1 MEQWIND
8 MFTTE
13 RLREAASRFGADA
26 TGAIKR
32 GDFEN
37 YVYEVQKDGKPYML
51 RLTHT
56 SHRSKEQVMAE
67 LEWVNDLHACGL
79 NVSLNHVSVA
89 GNLVEEMPIENG
101 SFLICLFE
109 KAPGV
114 SAYEMRKEFTDEHI
128 EAWGEL
134 TARFHEAA
142 SEYTVKNGSRP
153 HWYEDD
159 LIEIEKWIDSVKD
172 ASIIELNRQVVDTI
186 RSYPTDKDVY
196 GIIHSD
202 MHQGNFFID
211 GSELYMFDFDDTMF
225 FHYIH
230 DVSIPVYYTIW
241 MSYRNEPLKVRSEK
255 ASAILETF
263 LRGYMRVRPLER
275 EWLERLPLYLTL
287 RDLTL
292 YAVFHKKVDFDQEP
306 EMKPLVNWLGD
317 RLRKNEPI
325 AEIDLP
331 KLVNNVLK

>member
-1 MEQWIND
+1 MEQWID
-8 MFTTE
+8 EMFTHE
-13 RLREAASRFGADA
+13 RLMEAAKRFGADA
-26 TGAIKR
+26 QQAIKR

-37 YVYEVQKDGKPYML
+37 YVYEVQKEGKPYML

-56 SHRSKEQVMAE
+56 SHRSKEQVIAE
-67 LEWVNDLHACGL
+67 LEWVNDLHARRL
-79 NVSLNHVSVA
+79 NVSLNHASLS
-89 GNLVEEMPIENG
+89 GNLVEEMPLEKG
-101 SFLICLFE
+101 SFLICLFD

-114 SAYEMRKEFTDEHI
+114 SAYEMRQEFTNEHI

-134 TARFHEAA
+134 TARFHKVA
-142 SEYTVKNGSRP
+142 SEYEVKNGSRP
-153 HWYEDD
+153 HWFEDD
-159 LIEIEKWIDSVKD
+159 LIDIKQWIDPVKD

-186 RSYPTDKDVY
+186 RSYPTDKEVY

-202 MHQGNFFID
+202 MHQGNFYVN
-211 GSELYMFDFDDTMF
+211 GSELNVFDFDDTMF

-241 MSYRNEPLKVRSEK
+241 MSYRNEPLEVRSEK
-255 ASAILETF
+255 ASAILNTF
-263 LRGYMRVRPLER
+263 LKGYTRVRPLDP

-292 YAVFHKKVDFDQEP
+292 YAVFHKKVDFEQEP
-306 EMKPLVNWLGD
+306 GMIPLVEWLGD

-325 AEIDLP
+325 A
-331 KLVNNVLK
+331 VLNFDQIG

>member
-1 MEQWIND
+1 MEQWIDN
-8 MFTTE
+8 MFTNE
-13 RLREAASRFGADA
+13 RLKQAAARFGADA
-26 TGAIKR
+26 TDAIMR

-37 YVYEVQKDGKPYML
+37 YVYEVRKDGKPYML

-56 SHRSKEQVMAE
+56 SHRSKEQVIAE
-67 LEWVNDLHACGL
+67 LEWVNDLHARGL
-79 NVSLNHVSVA
+79 NVSLNHVSLA

-101 SFLICLFE
+101 SFLICLFD

-114 SAYEMRKEFTDEHI
+114 SAYDMRKEFTDKHI

-142 SEYTVKNGSRP
+142 SSYEVKNGSRP
-153 HWYEDD
+153 QWYEDN
-159 LIEIEKWIDSVKD
+159 LIDIERWIDPVKD
-172 ASIIELNRQVVDTI
+172 TSIIELNRCVVETI
-186 RSYPTDKDVY
+186 RSYSTDKDVY

-211 GSELYMFDFDDTMF
+211 GLELNVFDFDDAMF

-241 MSYRNEPLKVRSEK
+241 MSYRNEPLEIRSEK
-255 ASAILETF
+255 ATAILKTF
-263 LRGYMRVRPLER
+263 LQGYMRVRSLEN
-275 EWLERLPLYLTL
+275 EWLERLPHYLTL

-292 YAVFHKKVDFDQEP
+292 YAVFHQKVDFEQEP
-306 EMKPLVNWLGD
+306 EMKPLVDWLGD

-325 AEIDLP
+325 AELDLS
-331 KLVNNVLK
+331 KLALRVLK